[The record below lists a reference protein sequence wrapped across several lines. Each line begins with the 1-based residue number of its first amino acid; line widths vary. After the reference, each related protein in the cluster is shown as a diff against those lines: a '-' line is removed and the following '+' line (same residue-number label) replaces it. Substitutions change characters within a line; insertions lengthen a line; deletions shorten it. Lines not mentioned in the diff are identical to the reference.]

1 MELTDSL
8 KTFFTETVETL
19 KGSTRRLFIARAVVL
34 LGRGGASRA
43 EQQLSWN
50 RGTIRKGHHE
60 LVSGL
65 RCLDAYAWRGRP
77 RAEVRLPQLVEDLR
91 AIVDSQS
98 QTDPSFKT
106 TRLYTRLSAA
116 ELRQQLITQ
125 KGYTEAELPTRRT
138 LSTKL
143 NQLGYHLRRVA
154 KRKPKQKLPE
164 TDAIF
169 ERLHEVNAAADQSEE
184 VLRLSLDTKAL
195 VKIGPFSRGGVS
207 RVAVAA
213 ADHDFKPTATL
224 TPWGILLPRY
234 GDLFLYCSTTKV
246 TSDFMLDCLTDL
258 WRTVLRPRF
267 PQVKLLVLNQD
278 NGPENHSRRT
288 QFLKR
293 IVEFALA
300 EQLCIRL
307 AYYPPYHSK
316 YNPVERCFGVLEK
329 HWNGAILDEVETAL
343 RYAESMTW
351 KGKHPLVKL
360 VTTVYETG
368 VRLTQA
374 AMKELEKQVQR
385 LPQLGKWFV
394 DIIPPA
400 LVLDV

>member
-1 MELTDSL
+1 
-8 KTFFTETVETL
+8 
-19 KGSTRRLFIARAVVL
+19 
-34 LGRGGASRA
+34 
-43 EQQLSWN
+43 
-50 RGTIRKGHHE
+50 
-60 LVSGL
+60 
-65 RCLDAYAWRGRP
+65 
-77 RAEVRLPQLVEDLR
+77 
-91 AIVDSQS
+91 
-98 QTDPSFKT
+98 
-106 TRLYTRLSAA
+106 
-116 ELRQQLITQ
+116 
-125 KGYTEAELPTRRT
+125 
-138 LSTKL
+138 
-143 NQLGYHLRRVA
+143 
-154 KRKPKQKLPE
+154 
-164 TDAIF
+164 
-169 ERLHEVNAAADQSEE
+169 
-184 VLRLSLDTKAL
+184 
-195 VKIGPFSRGGVS
+195 
-207 RVAVAA
+207 
-213 ADHDFKPTATL
+213 
-224 TPWGILLPRY
+224 
-234 GDLFLYCSTTKV
+234 
-246 TSDFMLDCLTDL
+246 MLDCLTDL